1 MDSHARM
8 KVQKKTRLDEALLM
22 RGLAPDHEKAA
33 ALIMAGEVLVNGQV
47 QAKADRC
54 VNANDAIVIQKKYP
68 YVTRG
73 AFKLAKAIDDFAISV
88 AGLSVLDLGISTGG
102 FSDFLLKN
110 GAAMICG
117 VDVNTAQVDY
127 NLRRN
132 PRLLLLKKNA
142 RFLRK
147 GDVPF
152 EPDLIIMDLS
162 FISITTILPVLS
174 VFANAKILALVKPQF
189 EAAKG
194 QVGRGGVVRDTPTR
208 LGIVL
213 RLKKQI
219 ERMNYAVSAFT
230 SAGLKGKKGNQ
241 EYFFLLEYG
250 KKKSIDDT
258 MICHAAEI

>member
-1 MDSHARM
+1 MVANARM
-8 KVQKKTRLDEALLM
+8 KVQKKTRLDKALLM
-22 RGLAPDHEKAA
+22 RGLAPEHEKAA

-47 QAKADRC
+47 QVKADRF
-54 VNANDAIVIQKKYP
+54 VGADDAIVIQKKYP
-68 YVTRG
+68 YVSRG
-73 AFKLAKAIDDFAISV
+73 AFKLAKAIDDFAIAV
-88 AGLSVLDLGISTGG
+88 DGLNVLDLGISTGG

-110 GAAMICG
+110 GAALVCG

-127 NLRRN
+127 SLRRN
-132 PRLLLLKKNA
+132 PRVLLLKKNA

-162 FISITTILPVLS
+162 FISITVILPVLS
-174 VFANAKILALVKPQF
+174 VFTHARILALVKPQF
-189 EAAKG
+189 EAPKG
-194 QVGRGGVVRDTPTR
+194 QVGRGGVIREPSTR
-208 LGIVL
+208 LAIVL

-219 ERMNYAVSAFT
+219 ERMEYAVRAFT

-250 KKKSIDDT
+250 KKNSIDDT

>member
-1 MDSHARM
+1 
-8 KVQKKTRLDEALLM
+8 
-22 RGLAPDHEKAA
+22 
-33 ALIMAGEVLVNGQV
+33 
-47 QAKADRC
+47 
-54 VNANDAIVIQKKYP
+54 
-68 YVTRG
+68 
-73 AFKLAKAIDDFAISV
+73 
-88 AGLSVLDLGISTGG
+88 
-102 FSDFLLKN
+102 
-110 GAAMICG
+110 
-117 VDVNTAQVDY
+117 VNTAQVDY